1 MKRRLVVVVSVFL
14 VLLVLTVTLPVS
26 AQHAKLDPTLASR
39 VATALAGCR
48 VAEPPLETR
57 GGSLA
62 DLYRAAVRSVPVVV
76 SSDGTGSSVL
86 IIVNQG
92 RKGWVIT
99 NYHVV
104 DKPFTKEGHPTVA
117 LLFYDAALKNE
128 MFSAQ
133 HFSDC
138 LTSSRD
144 GSDWCQAVRHST
156 RWATVVS
163 TDPSRDLALLEVG
176 DVPSGVSGIPP
187 AAIQGLQPGDPVAVI
202 GHPKGLLWSL
212 TTGIISAVRTKLPVG
227 SGLATVIQTQAPVNP
242 GNSGGPLINADGKL
256 AGVVFGSRIGQ
267 TLQVGKEDITMP
279 AEGLNYAV
287 GIDEV
292 LTFSRSRLK

>member
-1 MKRRLVVVVSVFL
+1 
-14 VLLVLTVTLPVS
+14 
-26 AQHAKLDPTLASR
+26 
-39 VATALAGCR
+39 
-48 VAEPPLETR
+48 
-57 GGSLA
+57 
-62 DLYRAAVRSVPVVV
+62 
-76 SSDGTGSSVL
+76 
-86 IIVNQG
+86 
-92 RKGWVIT
+92 
-99 NYHVV
+99 
-104 DKPFTKEGHPTVA
+104 VA

-128 MFSAQ
+128 MFGAK

-144 GSDWCQAVRHST
+144 SSDWCRAVRQSM
-156 RWATVVS
+156 RWAKVVG

-176 DVPSGVSGIPP
+176 DVPPGLSGIPP
-187 AAIQGLQPGDPVAVI
+187 AEIQGLQPGDPVAVI
-202 GHPKGLLWSL
+202 GHPQGLLWSL
-212 TTGIISAVRTKLPVG
+212 TTGIISAVRTKMPVG

-267 TLQVGKEDITMP
+267 TLQLGKEDVMMP

-292 LTFSRSRLK
+292 LTFSRSRLR